1 MNLEAGL
8 LDAEGEEADAGDVL
22 DIVQGGE
29 GAEEVARQLRKIV
42 YDQLQRPEILTTLK
56 QSRFLFQKEDNPISV
71 DGKNY
76 NLFIMND
83 DDLLFGKMSC
93 IEM

>member
-1 MNLEAGL
+1 MLPWRGAGHPCVCPGGVGHQHL
-8 LDAEGEEADAGDVL
+8 A
-22 DIVQGGE
+22 QGGE
-29 GAEEVARQLRKIV
+29 GAEEVAGQLRKIV
-42 YDQLQRPEILTTLK
+42 YDQLQRPEISTLK
-56 QSRFLFQKEDNPISV
+56 QSRILFEKEDNPISV
-71 DGKNY
+71 DGKNS